1 MRKVEFIPFVLSEE
15 VEIYSIKYEGDSKSE
30 LEKFI
35 FVFKD
40 VDDLSLKKDYDEIIM
55 TLVKMKEIGAEESFF
70 RYEGK
75 MKDRVCAIPI
85 YSSKKNVK
93 HRGTLRLYCLRLS
106 NKLLII
112 GGGGEKETRSYQED
126 NSLRQVVETLQK
138 IDEELMKLEREG
150 VDMLKEIPNLVLN
163 IK

>member
-75 MKDRVCAIPI
+75 MKDRDCAIPI
-85 YSSKKNVK
+85 YSSKMNTVPDKNVK
-93 HRGTLRLYCLRLS
+93 QGLKY
-106 NKLLII
+106 
-112 GGGGEKETRSYQED
+112 
-126 NSLRQVVETLQK
+126 K
-138 IDEELMKLEREG
+138 IEME
-150 VDMLKEIPNLVLN
+150 NTSAS
-163 IK
+163 